1 MYIYKTTN
9 QINGKIYIGL
19 TTMNEEE
26 SKWYFGSGDSIKK
39 ALEKHGVGNFEKE
52 ILESGFS
59 TKEELAEAEI
69 KWITHFKSTTR
80 GIGYNLSP
88 GGDLN
93 PGHMKKSIYQYSPD
107 GSLVKGFPC
116 INDAVKAIQ
125 MKNSDIY
132 KRSVRESRPIKEF
145 WWSLEEKPPEEI
157 IYMHQEYLGKRKN
170 KFTEGNNKR
179 YSNPE
184 YAKAQKEHMRRI
196 RKMWVPP
203 PMTDETK
210 KKVSESIKGRRW
222 YTNTNTG
229 EHIQRR
235 EIPEGKEWQP
245 GRFIIG

>member
-9 QINGKIYIGL
+9 KINGKIYVGL
-19 TTMNEEE
+19 TTMKEEE

-39 ALEKHGVGNFEKE
+39 ALEKHGVENFEKE

-69 KWITHFKSTTR
+69 KWINHFKSTTR

-93 PGHMKKSIYQYSPD
+93 PGYMKKSIYQYSPD
-107 GSLVKGFPC
+107 GSLVKWFPC
-116 INDAVKAIQ
+116 IDDAVKELKLGSAV
-125 MKNSDIY
+125 Y
-132 KRSVRESRPIKEF
+132 KKSVREFGPIKKF
-145 WWSLEEKPPEEI
+145 WWSLEEKSPEEI
-157 IYMHQEYLGKRKN
+157 MRMHQEYLGKRKG
-170 KFTEGNNKR
+170 KFVDAANKR
-179 YSNPE
+179 YANPE
-184 YAKAQKEHMRRI
+184 YAEERKENMRRI
-196 RKMWVPP
+196 QKMVVSS

-229 EHIQRR
+229 EHAQRR
-235 EIPEGKEWQP
+235 ETPEGEEWTL
-245 GRFIIG
+245 GRFKIG